1 MPHETSAAG
10 PFKFRLSRFV
20 SGQLGVDETAV
31 ADTSQID
38 AGPRNKTGGLKKFY
52 GRRGG
57 FDFVQVV
64 NSTDEILAA
73 DADGTA
79 AQDVPPATSVNISGV
94 GPEVE
99 AEGQVVSYTRVAVT
113 NTGIANG
120 VAIDPQE
127 IAVAFGNQP
136 RPEES
141 RKQGLALDVVD
152 PLPGVVRRGD

>member
-1 MPHETSAAG
+1 MPHQTSAAG

-20 SGQLGVDETAV
+20 SGDLEVGETAV
-31 ADTSQID
+31 VDTSEVNG
-38 AGPRNKTGGLKKFY
+38 GPRNKKGGLKKFY
-52 GRRGG
+52 GNRGG

-79 AQDVPPATSVNISGV
+79 AQDVPPSTSINISGV

-99 AEGQVVSYTRVAVT
+99 AQNQVVSYTRVAVT
-113 NTGIANG
+113 NTGISNDEA
-120 VAIDPQE
+120 VPPEE

-136 RPEES
+136 RPEENQ
-141 RKQGLALDVVD
+141 KQGIAIDVID

>member
-1 MPHETSAAG
+1 MD
-10 PFKFRLSRFV
+10 
-20 SGQLGVDETAV
+20 VDETAV
-31 ADTSQID
+31 LDTSELN
-38 AGPRNKTGGLKKFY
+38 AGPRNKEGGLKKYY

-73 DADGTA
+73 DADGAA

-99 AEGQVVSYTRVAVT
+99 ASGQVVSYTRVAVT
-113 NTGIANG
+113 NTGIANNQ
-120 VAIDPQE
+120 AIDPAE

-141 RKQGLALDVVD
+141 QGNGLAIDVAD
-152 PLPGVVRRGD
+152 PIPGLVRR

>member
-1 MPHETSAAG
+1 VTHKTSAAG
-10 PFKFRLSRFV
+10 PFKFRLSV
-20 SGQLGVDETAV
+20 ATSGQLEVDETAV
-31 ADTSQID
+31 IDTSELN
-38 AGPRNKTGGLKKFY
+38 AGPRDKKGGLKKFY
-52 GRRGG
+52 GTRGG

-73 DADGTA
+73 DADGSA

-99 AEGQVVSYTRVAVT
+99 ATGQVVSYTRVAVT
-113 NTGIANG
+113 NTGIANNQ
-120 VAIDPQE
+120 AIDPDE

-141 RKQGLALDVVD
+141 RSNGLAIDVAD
-152 PLPGVVRRGD
+152 PIPGLVRR